1 VSRTR
6 VVAVARRVVGQF
18 RRDRRT
24 LGLLFGAP
32 ILVLALVGALWG
44 SNEAQRSRISVAN
57 DLDHAIPA
65 PVVDVLR
72 RSDTLKVSSAP
83 FAAAMDDLRA
93 GRTDAVLYGQGTG
106 AGGRTFTV
114 ELEGSDPLKT
124 SGTLQAIQ
132 SAVLKSAGGATI
144 PLTVSY
150 LHGGP
155 DFTLL
160 DHLAPLF
167 IAFFAF
173 FLTFLLSAVSFLRER
188 TTGTLER
195 LLATPLRRSELVLGY
210 LVGFGVFAL
219 LQAAVIIAFTVLV
232 LRVRYEGNVAT
243 IFLVEAVLAIVAV
256 AMGLFVSAFART
268 ELQAVQFIPI
278 VILPQAFLAGF
289 LVPVDQLPDVLR
301 PFSVIM
307 PLTYAMEALRG
318 VMIKGLAVSDEVIVR
333 DLAVLVAFAAV
344 TITGAVASIRREV
357 A

>member
-1 VSRTR
+1 MSRTR
-6 VVAVARRVVGQF
+6 VAAVARRVVGQF

-44 SNEAQRSRISVAN
+44 SNEGQRPRITVAS
-57 DLDHAIPA
+57 DLDHAIPG
-65 PVVDVLR
+65 PIVELLR
-72 RSDTLKVSSAP
+72 RADTLTVGSAP
-83 FAAAMDDLRA
+83 YARAMDDLRN
-93 GRTDAVLYGQGTG
+93 GRTDAVVFAQGSG
-106 AGGRTFTV
+106 PGRTIGIQ
-114 ELEGSDPLKT
+114 LEGSDPLKT
-124 SGTLQAIQ
+124 SGTLQAVQ
-132 SAVLKSAGGATI
+132 SGVLKGAAGGSL

-195 LLATPLRRSELVLGY
+195 LLATPLRRTELVVGY
-210 LVGFGVFAL
+210 LAGFSVFAL
-219 LQAAVIIAFTVLV
+219 LQAAVIIAFTILV
-232 LRVRYEGNVAT
+232 LRVRYEGNVGT
-243 IFLVEAVLAIVAV
+243 IFLVEAMLAIVAV

-268 ELQAVQFIPI
+268 ELQAIQFIPI

-318 VMIKGLAVSDEVIVR
+318 VMVKGLAIADEVIVR
-333 DLAVLVAFAAV
+333 DLLALVAFGVV
-344 TITGAVASIRREV
+344 TIAGAVASIRREV